1 MRKLLVLASLGVVV
15 ALATVAGAQGAIVS
29 KITVDLTGLA
39 ISNPCNGE
47 TVNLTGTSTITMRET
62 DAGSGRVNVGVQ
74 DNVKADGVGVT
85 TGAAYRWNEVQNAT
99 DNNATVDDNG
109 AVAINV
115 AINST
120 IVGQG
125 NVPNF
130 KGHTNEHMTMT
141 PDGTITVDRIDFT
154 SSCQ

>member
-1 MRKLLVLASLGVVV
+1 M
-15 ALATVAGAQGAIVS
+15 AGAQGAIVS
-29 KITVDLTGLA
+29 KITVDLTGLTIA
-39 ISNPCNGE
+39 NPCNGE

-74 DNVKADGVGVT
+74 DNLKADGVGAT
-85 TGAAYRWNEVQNAT
+85 TGAAYRWNENQNAT
-99 DNNATVDDNG
+99 ENNLAVDDNG

-115 AINST
+115 TVDGT

-125 NVPNF
+125 RDGSNF
-130 KGHTNEHMTMT
+130 KGHTSEHMTIT